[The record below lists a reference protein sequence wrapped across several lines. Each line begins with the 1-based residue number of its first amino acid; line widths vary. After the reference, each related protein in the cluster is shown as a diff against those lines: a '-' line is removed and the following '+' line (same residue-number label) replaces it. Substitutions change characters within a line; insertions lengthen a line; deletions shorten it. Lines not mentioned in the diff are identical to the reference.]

1 MQNDNDDNGSIVS
14 GGGSDGNGD
23 NLGGDDGDVAASPSA
38 AEDLELPG
46 MNMTHVMRFNLS
58 PTIIVV

>member
-1 MQNDNDDNGSIVS
+1 MQNDNDDNGSDAS

-23 NLGGDDGDVAASPSA
+23 NLGGDDGDVAALSPA

-46 MNMTHVMRFNLS
+46 MNMTHVMRFNLF
-58 PTIIVV
+58 PTLIVV